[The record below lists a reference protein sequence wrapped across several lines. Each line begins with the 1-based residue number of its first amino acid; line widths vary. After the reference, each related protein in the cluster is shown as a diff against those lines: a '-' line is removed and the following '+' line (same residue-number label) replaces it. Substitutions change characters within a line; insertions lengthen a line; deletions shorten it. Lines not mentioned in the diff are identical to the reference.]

1 MLNFKELKKSKFSLL
16 ESVKIYK
23 DMAFELFVP
32 ALKTSLIASIFIL
45 FGQTAL
51 SFVPYSKELD
61 IVFWAWTLIIIL
73 VATTSF
79 FKTAEDLI
87 LSKKPKIYDSISHIL
102 MLSVK
107 LFAVLAMIAGV
118 VGLLIT
124 PMFFLYNPLFSLPY
138 KFLVAIFL
146 IAAAPFVYFAPLA
159 VVLRGADIINSF
171 VFSYYMVLSRW
182 SKVAKAMLVQLVFTA
197 IIAFWVYF
205 AISLIF
211 FPNTSVFLDF
221 LFTKATALTMLSH
234 SLYSQFIVWEVLQV
248 FALILMIGIFTGANT
263 ILFMHLEGTLFKL
276 VKEKIKFKINHLK
289 SVSSGGT
296 HFIDVLAGGKSVD
309 IDTSSVNG
317 DSNEERYDKYD
328 YDPEDFDDGYSEYQ
342 EQENFSMSDDVED
355 EEVEIINDEETFEQ
369 EENLEQAK
377 EDAEQQENTS
387 ENDRAEENAVE
398 ENTAEKPAAEEGE
411 TQTSEETPEEN
422 QEENKEENQE
432 EKEENKEN

>member
-1 MLNFKELKKSKFSLL
+1 MLNFKKLKKSKFSLV

-32 ALKTSLIASIFIL
+32 AIKTSLIAGIFIL
-45 FGQTAL
+45 FAQTAL
-51 SFVPYSKELD
+51 SFASYSKELD

-118 VGLLIT
+118 IGLLIT
-124 PMFFLYNPLFSLPY
+124 PMFFLDNPLFSLPY

-205 AISLIF
+205 VISLIF

-248 FALILMIGIFTGANT
+248 FVLILMIGIFTGANT

-289 SVSSGGT
+289 SVSSGSNN
-296 HFIDVLAGGKSVD
+296 FIDVLAGGKSVD
-309 IDTSSVNG
+309 IDTSSANG
-317 DSNEERYDKYD
+317 DSNEERD
-328 YDPEDFDDGYSEYQ
+328 YDPEDFYDGYSEYQ
-342 EQENFSMSDDVED
+342 EQETFSMSDDVED
-355 EEVEIINDEETFEQ
+355 EEVKIINDEETFEQ
-369 EENLEQAK
+369 EENLEQ
-377 EDAEQQENTS
+377 EQQENAS
-387 ENDRAEENAVE
+387 ENNIAEENAVE
-398 ENTAEKPAAEEGE
+398 ENTAEEHVAEEGE

-432 EKEENKEN
+432 EQEENKKN